1 MTFFVRHIK
10 TSVVKDVISATACI
24 STDTHYSSCTKAV
37 LSLTDGLVNWRKQVR
52 NFVSFSSQ
60 RTLLPLPAVY
70 SSYPRSSNLIMSRRS
85 SETSLAQGLELKA
98 VLSKVEV
105 LAPLCLAEDWDNVGL
120 LIEPSAPHIVKNVFL
135 CNDLTELVLE
145 EAIEKQADLI
155 ISYHPPIFRPLK
167 RLSQKSWKE
176 RIVVKCIEHRIAL
189 YSPHTASDA
198 MYDGVN
204 DWLAS
209 VLGPGKVTPV
219 IPKAPPPPHPSMAN
233 GPKEG
238 TPDRESTPTKHV
250 HYKDY
255 AMTREPT
262 VKGKN
267 TSAADQ
273 VLAAKEALVGMG
285 RRVMLETP
293 LSIEVAIA
301 LIKRQLEV
309 EHVRICYSNE
319 FRNKERGVIH
329 LIKSVAV
336 CAGSGASVLKN
347 VDAGLILTG
356 EMSHH
361 EVLEFNAKGQT
372 VILADHS
379 NTERGYL
386 KHVFSKRLHELLNAQ
401 PKTPPKKHGCV
412 GLPGGGGGGGGC
424 GEKAERGKELGVE
437 IQVIMSEVDSDPL
450 TVV

>member
-1 MTFFVRHIK
+1 M
-10 TSVVKDVISATACI
+10 SA
-24 STDTHYSSCTKAV
+24 
-37 LSLTDGLVNWRKQVR
+37 
-52 NFVSFSSQ
+52 
-60 RTLLPLPAVY
+60 
-70 SSYPRSSNLIMSRRS
+70 RS
-85 SETSLAQGLELKA
+85 SETSLAPGLELKS
-98 VLSKVEV
+98 VLLKVES

-135 CNDLTELVLE
+135 CNDLTELVME
-145 EAIEKQADLI
+145 EAVEKQADLI
-155 ISYHPPIFRPLK
+155 IAYHPPIFRPLK
-167 RLSQKSWKE
+167 KLTQKSWKE
-176 RIVVKCIEHRIAL
+176 RIVVKCLEHRIAL

-204 DWLAS
+204 DWLAG

-219 IPKAPPPPHPSMAN
+219 IPKAPPPPPLTTTN
-233 GPKEG
+233 GLKEG
-238 TPDRESTPTKHV
+238 TPDREGTPSKHV

-255 AMTREPT
+255 GLSREPT
-262 VKGKN
+262 TKGRN
-267 TSAADQ
+267 SSAAEQ
-273 VLAAKEALVGMG
+273 QQAAKEALVGMG
-285 RRVMLETP
+285 RRVTLETP
-293 LSIEVAIA
+293 LSIEVAVA
-301 LIKRQLEV
+301 LIKRHLEV

-386 KHVFSKRLHELLNAQ
+386 KHVFAKRLHELLNAP

-412 GLPGGGGGGGGC
+412 GLPGGGAGGGSGSGTEV
-424 GEKAERGKELGVE
+424 EKVKELGVE
-437 IQVIMSEVDSDPL
+437 IKVIMSEIDCDPL